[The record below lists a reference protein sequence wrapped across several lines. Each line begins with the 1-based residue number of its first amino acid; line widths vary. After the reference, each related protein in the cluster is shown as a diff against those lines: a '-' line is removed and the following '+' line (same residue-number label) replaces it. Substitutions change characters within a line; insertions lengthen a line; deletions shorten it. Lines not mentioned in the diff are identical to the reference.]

1 MRVSCV
7 LQLGDYQIHCI
18 VENRMYLDAG
28 SVYGIIPKSI
38 WGKLQAA
45 DVNNLLPFD
54 INLFVVRGHGK
65 TVIFDAGLGDFLE
78 DRQKK
83 LYSITQPSRLTAG
96 LRQISL
102 KPEDVDIVI
111 LTHLHWDHA
120 GGAVKQ
126 VDGQTKLVFPNAI
139 HYVHRVE
146 WEDGSAPD
154 ERTAS
159 VYFPERLRVIDDSGK
174 LRLVDGDWFE
184 ILPGLGVRKI
194 GGHTR
199 GQLGVEIESQG
210 RKLIYY
216 SDNFPSCYHLKV
228 PYVSA
233 TDLHPLDTQ
242 RCKRETLPKA
252 YEGGWLIAMDHDIE
266 NKIVRLKYDGLKYT
280 CEKVV

>member
-1 MRVSCV
+1 M

-38 WGKLQAA
+38 WGKLQTA
-45 DVNNLLPFD
+45 DANNLLPFD
-54 INLFVVRGHGK
+54 INLFVVRAQGK
-65 TVIFDAGLGDFLE
+65 TVIFDAGLGDYLE

-83 LYSITQPSRLTAG
+83 LYSISQPSRLTAG
-96 LRQISL
+96 LREIGLS
-102 KPEDVDIVI
+102 PEAVDIVI

-120 GGAVKQ
+120 GGAVKL
-126 VDGQTKLVFPNAI
+126 VDGQTRLVFPNAV
-139 HYVHRVE
+139 HYVHREE

-159 VYFPERLRVIDDSGK
+159 VYFPERLRIIDEAGK
-174 LRLVDGDWFE
+174 LRLVDGDQFE
-184 ILPGLGVRKI
+184 ILPGFSVRKI

-210 RKLIYY
+210 QKLIYY

-233 TDLHPLDTQ
+233 TDLYPLDTQ

-252 YEGGWLIAMDHDIE
+252 YEGGWLIAMDHDID
-266 NKIVRLKYDGLKYT
+266 NKIVRLNYDGLKYT

>member
-1 MRVSCV
+1 M
-7 LQLGDYQIHCI
+7 LNLGDYQVHCL

-38 WGKLQAA
+38 WSKFQQADA
-45 DVNNLLPFD
+45 DNLLPFD

-65 TVIFDAGLGDFLE
+65 TIIFDAGLGDYLE

-83 LYSITQPSRLTAG
+83 LYSITQPSRLGSG
-96 LRQISL
+96 LRTL
-102 KPEDVDIVI
+102 DLTPDDVDIVI

-120 GGAVKQ
+120 GGAVRL
-126 VDGQTKLVFPNAI
+126 VDGKSAMVFKNAL
-139 HYVHRVE
+139 HYVHRDE
-146 WEDGSAPD
+146 WEDGSHPD
-154 ERTAS
+154 ERTAG
-159 VYFPERLRVIDDSGK
+159 VYFPDRLRVIEDAGR
-174 LRLVDGDWFE
+174 LRLIDRDVEE
-184 ILPGLGVRKI
+184 ILPGLVVRKI

-210 RKLIYY
+210 QKLIYY

-233 TDLHPLDTQ
+233 TDLFPLDTQ

-252 YEGGWLIAMDHDIE
+252 YAGGWLITMDHDIE
-266 NKIVRLKYDGLKYT
+266 CKIVRLKYDGLKYT
-280 CEKVV
+280 CEKVI